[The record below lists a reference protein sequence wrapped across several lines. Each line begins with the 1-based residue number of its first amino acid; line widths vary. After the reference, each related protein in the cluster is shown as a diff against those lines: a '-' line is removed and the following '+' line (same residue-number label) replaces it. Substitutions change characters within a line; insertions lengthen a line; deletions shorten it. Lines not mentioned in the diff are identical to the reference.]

1 MNKNSNLYDYCW
13 NIRDPWW
20 VLLRKTVPGYYL
32 RTILVNLPFLALL
45 LGSLGGPEMAKIQ
58 WKLTKMNKSSSLYD
72 YCWKIRD
79 PWWVQLPE
87 TVPGYYPRTTLVNL
101 SVSELLLG
109 SL

>member
-45 LGSLGGPEMAKIQ
+45 LGSLGGPEMAKDS
-58 WKLTKMNKSSSLYD
+58 M
-72 YCWKIRD
+72 
-79 PWWVQLPE
+79 E
-87 TVPGYYPRTTLVNL
+87 TDQNEQKFKFV
-101 SVSELLLG
+101 
-109 SL
+109 